1 MMEAIGKGENTK
13 MIQDIGAHKYDL
25 SFRQPKAE
33 DTDYVL
39 YMKNNKTL
47 LRKESED
54 QYVIPRFFDFPAE
67 KEQIKENAYY
77 LFAIDG
83 VGYYYVK
90 EMVQGEENGYELCPT
105 SAFRKMTPMYQAFAG
120 ITATQLHRWKES
132 RKFCGRCGHPTE
144 DSKIERALV
153 CPVCGQIEYP
163 KISPA
168 IIVAITDGDRVVM
181 SRYRVSN
188 NPYRGYA
195 LIAGFV
201 EIGETFEDTV
211 RREVMEEVGLKV
223 KNIRYY
229 KSQPWAFSDTEM
241 IGFFAELDGDD
252 TIHLQDDELSEAGWY
267 HRDEIPD
274 ETIMN
279 SIGSEL
285 KMVFKYGSL
294 EKFYEATGMKP
305 EE

>member
-1 MMEAIGKGENTK
+1 
-13 MIQDIGAHKYDL
+13 MIQDIGAHKFDL
-25 SFRQPKAE
+25 TYGQPEAQDE
-33 DTDYVL
+33 DFVL
-39 YMKNNKTL
+39 YMRSNQTL
-47 LRKESED
+47 LRKKED
-54 QYVIPRFFDFPAE
+54 GNYEIPRFADFPNE
-67 KEQIKENAYY
+67 KTRLKMKAYY
-77 LFAIDG
+77 LFAIDNMK
-83 VGYYYVK
+83 YYYVT
-90 EMVQGEENGYELCPT
+90 EMIQGEENGFEFCKTPV
-105 SAFRKMTPMYQAFAG
+105 FRTMTPIYQAFAG
-120 ITATQLHRWKES
+120 ITATQIHRWKES
-132 RKFCGRCGHPTE
+132 RKFCGRCGHETE
-144 DSKIERALV
+144 NSKKERALI
-153 CPVCGQIEYP
+153 CPHCGQTEYP

-168 IIVAITDGDRVVM
+168 VIVAITDGDRIVM

-241 IGFFAELDGDD
+241 IGFFADLDGDD
-252 TIHLQDDELSEAGWY
+252 TIRLEEDELSEAGWFT
-267 HRDEIPD
+267 REEVPD
-274 ETIMN
+274 ETMMN
-279 SIGSEL
+279 SVGSEL

-305 EE
+305 GF